1 MKHQLQSMNRTKSL
15 THGFFV
21 VISLGLSGT
30 ASAIVEPTEPSPVVV
45 IDRVT
50 MAQVDAKSW
59 NHVRFGVN
67 FNSAPVVV
75 MGPPSF
81 VGDAPL
87 SVRVR
92 NISIEGFDY
101 QLDEWDYLD
110 GAHEAETIAY
120 LAVEPGT
127 HQWGGLQVTAGSIQK
142 LDHQWKKVSF
152 SNRFDSQPLVFAQQ
166 ISNNGESA
174 TTSRLS
180 DINSAGFRVKLQ
192 EEEAL
197 DGRHSPETVNYV
209 AFAQGTGTI
218 DSYRLSAG
226 ISSETVSEDW
236 HPIEFDETFD
246 EPYFFAGMQTANGP
260 DTATLRYKGLTSEH
274 VQVKVEEEQSQD
286 QETTHAAEQVGWLKV
301 VSNVPVVKFQAD
313 ADEIQSGQSVKLS
326 WQVPVINRATLE
338 SVTIT
343 PDIGSV
349 AASGERIVNPMESTN
364 YVINVIYI
372 DESGQ
377 ELSVSESVQVNTSN
391 VPAVANILPTK
402 RPRVGR
408 FTVGF
413 SGDDQKRGDK
423 LAEAAALFYTRNSRG
438 KLDVVYTGAGRGN
451 YVFKVDTS
459 RTHNNVGGLS
469 SYQHD
474 VAIHELGHKLGFGHS
489 KTIYVN
495 TKGRFKGK
503 LANDPSTVMMG
514 TAVGAPFLIAP
525 QYYLKDWLPEEEVA
539 LYDGSQTVYELKKIS
554 DFSGDGLSTVVITSA
569 MWNKKNPG
577 VGSPVF
583 ISFAHLKHGNNK
595 EFAMHMLQDIA
606 TRLIVQSGESHVD
619 KVMTGISVEML
630 ENTDPSKITIAI
642 SLGHKE

>member
-1 MKHQLQSMNRTKSL
+1 MKHQQQDINRTKSM
-15 THGFFV
+15 THGLLV

-30 ASAIVEPTEPSPVVV
+30 ALATVEPTAPSPVVV

-50 MAQVDAKSW
+50 MAQTDAKSW
-59 NHVRFGVN
+59 NHVRFGTS
-67 FNSAPVVV
+67 FNSTPVVV

-81 VGDAPL
+81 IGEAPL

-92 NISIEGFDY
+92 NISIDGFDY

-110 GAHEAETIAY
+110 GAHEAETISY

-142 LDHQWKKVSF
+142 LDHQWKKVNFGS
-152 SNRFDSQPLVFAQQ
+152 RFDSQPLVFAQQ

-174 TTSRLS
+174 TTSRLT
-180 DINSAGFRVKLQ
+180 DIDSTGFRVKLQ

-197 DGRHSPETVNYV
+197 DGRHTPETVNYV
-209 AFAQGTGTI
+209 AFAQGTGSV
-218 DSYRLSAG
+218 DAYHLSAG
-226 ISSETVSEDW
+226 VSSEMVNEDW
-236 HPIEFDETFD
+236 HSIEFGGSFD

-260 DTATLRYKGLTSEH
+260 DTATLRYQGLTAEH
-274 VQVKVEEEQSQD
+274 VQIKVEEEQSQD
-286 QETTHAAEQVGWLKV
+286 LETTHAAEQVGWLKV
-301 VSNVPVVKFQAD
+301 VSNAPVVQFQAD
-313 ADEIQSGQSVKLS
+313 ADDIQPGESVKLS
-326 WQVPVINRATLE
+326 WLVPETNRAMLE

-349 AASGERIVNPMESTN
+349 AATGERIVNPMESTN
-364 YVINVIYI
+364 YVIEAIYI
-372 DESGQ
+372 DKSGQ
-377 ELSVSESVQVNTSN
+377 ELTISESVQINTSD
-391 VPAVANILPTK
+391 VPVVANILPAK

-413 SGDDQKRGDK
+413 RGDDQERGDK
-423 LAEAAALFYTRNSRG
+423 MAEAAAYFYTRNSRG
-438 KLDVVYTGAGRGN
+438 KLNVVYTGAGRGN
-451 YVFKVDTS
+451 YVFNVDTS

-489 KTIYVN
+489 KTIYLN

-503 LANDPSTVMMG
+503 PANDPSTVMMG

-554 DFSGDGLSTVVITSA
+554 DFTGDGLSTVVITSA

-577 VGSPVF
+577 VGAPVF
-583 ISFAHLKHGNNK
+583 ISFAHLKKGNGK

-606 TRLIVQSGESHVD
+606 TRLIVQSGQSHVD
-619 KVMTGISVEML
+619 KVITGIGVEML
-630 ENTDPSKITIAI
+630 ENADPSKITIAI
-642 SLGHKE
+642 SLGHKD